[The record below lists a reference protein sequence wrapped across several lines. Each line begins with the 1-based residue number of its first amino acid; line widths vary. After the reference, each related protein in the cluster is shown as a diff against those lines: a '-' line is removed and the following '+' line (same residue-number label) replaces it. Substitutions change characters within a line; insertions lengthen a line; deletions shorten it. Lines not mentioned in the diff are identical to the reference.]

1 MKDVNLRGA
10 QIRPLSVDVKKTS
23 NKTLADLKGQLQTG
37 SILSAVVSELSE
49 EGDAIFTTTH
59 GQLRAPYVEGFHKG
73 DKVSLKLIFDED
85 HLSATITKINDRPND
100 SGEVIDLELYKAGS
114 SVSKPESS
122 AGDANKPE
130 QVPTKISVRD
140 LSPLKNAIQGE
151 LKYLNLTNINKHSVI
166 YQLLQT
172 AKANSKLEIKI
183 ITALSPSNLSTYQI
197 DGEVISD
204 PSQQRQLI
212 KTAFGM
218 ISVEGEILPV
228 GKKVV
233 IELVS
238 IDSVKINNSNIKAIV
253 SDLLFKLNN
262 SAIKDAIATISN
274 FFRENID
281 ESVLSAQKDLV
292 TDQAMESTTHQ
303 SQPLVK
309 EEKQLASLT
318 RSFTT
323 SYEKKETHIVDGK
336 IKNRELATQKN
347 EEKDFRSSLKALA
360 TTDGKNG
367 MRELVNSYDK
377 IKELFILKNSEE
389 NYSTKW
395 QSFFLP
401 IFTEEDQKRQK
412 IYVQIQ
418 KNQQMRF
425 VIDVKLKEF
434 VRIQIEGIITID
446 LNTRTPEKFDLIVRY
461 KDILGKKLHKQISEI
476 FFINQNITGIRGG
489 VNFELIQEFPDQHLD
504 DSVLI

>member
-100 SGEVIDLELYKAGS
+100 SEEVIDLELYKAGS

-122 AGDANKPE
+122 TGSANKPE
-130 QVPTKISVRD
+130 QVPPTKISVRD

-183 ITALSPSNLSTYQI
+183 ITALTPSNLSTYQI

-218 ISVEGEILPV
+218 ILVEGEVLPV

-274 FFRENID
+274 FLRENID
-281 ESVLSAQKDLV
+281 ESVVSAQKDLA

-318 RSFTT
+318 T
-323 SYEKKETHIVDGK
+323 SYEKKETHIVDDK
-336 IKNRELATQKN
+336 IKNRELVTQKN
-347 EEKDFRSSLKALA
+347 EEKDFRSALKALA

-389 NYSTKW
+389 NYSMKW
-395 QSFFLP
+395 QSFFIP

-434 VRIQIEGIITID
+434 GGVQIEGIITID

-489 VNFELIQEFPDQHLD
+489 LNFELIQEFPGQHLA